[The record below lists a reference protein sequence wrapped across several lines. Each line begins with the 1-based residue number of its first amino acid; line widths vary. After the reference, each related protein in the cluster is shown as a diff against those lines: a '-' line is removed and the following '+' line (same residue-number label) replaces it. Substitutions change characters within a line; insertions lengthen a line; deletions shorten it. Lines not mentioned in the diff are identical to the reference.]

1 MTGGARSGK
10 SSFAERL
17 AAASGEAVTYLAT
30 AQAFDA
36 EMEDRIRRHRADRPV
51 GWATVEEPLNVPG
64 ALRAAV
70 TPTALL
76 DCLSLWVSNLLLAD
90 HTDGAI
96 LEQAD
101 ALLAAARAR
110 PGLTVLVTNEV
121 GFGIVPDNALA
132 RRYRDVLG
140 WVNQRAA
147 AASDEAWLLVS
158 GLPLPLKPAP
168 RPSFLSPRSPMH
180 PDLTALISAVHPA
193 DPAAMQAAR
202 ERQAQLT
209 KPAGALGD
217 LESLA
222 VRLAGVFG
230 TEKPQPRGVAVLVA
244 AGDHGVAQPDSEGG
258 GVSAYPPEVTPAMV
272 ANFLADTPAG
282 PGGAAV
288 NAIARTVGARV
299 YVMDAGV
306 NADLPGH
313 PALVRA
319 AVRRGTRD
327 LRREAAMTRGET
339 EALVLAG
346 AALARRAIEEGA
358 DLLIPGEMGIGNTTP
373 AAALTAR
380 LLNLG
385 PEAVTGR
392 GTGVD
397 DATLAR
403 KVEAVRGALDRHA
416 SDPADPLGVLADL
429 GGFEIAA
436 MLGMMLQAAAS
447 RRAVILDGFVEGS
460 AALVG
465 VALAPALRDFLFPA
479 GECAEIGHAA
489 QLAHLNLKPM
499 FRLGLRL
506 GEGTGGVLAAPLLL
520 SAAATLREMRTFAE
534 AGVPGGG

>member
-1 MTGGARSGK
+1 MT
-10 SSFAERL
+10 
-17 AAASGEAVTYLAT
+17 
-30 AQAFDA
+30 
-36 EMEDRIRRHRADRPV
+36 
-51 GWATVEEPLNVPG
+51 
-64 ALRAAV
+64 
-70 TPTALL
+70 
-76 DCLSLWVSNLLLAD
+76 
-90 HTDGAI
+90 
-96 LEQAD
+96 
-101 ALLAAARAR
+101 
-110 PGLTVLVTNEV
+110 
-121 GFGIVPDNALA
+121 
-132 RRYRDVLG
+132 
-140 WVNQRAA
+140 
-147 AASDEAWLLVS
+147 
-158 GLPLPLKPAP
+158 
-168 RPSFLSPRSPMH
+168 H
-180 PDLTALISAVHPA
+180 PDLAALLKAVQPA
-193 DPAAMQAAR
+193 DPHAMHAAR

-217 LESLA
+217 LEDLA

-230 TEKPQPRGVAVLVA
+230 TERPHPRGVAVLVA
-244 AGDHGVAQPDSEGG
+244 AGDHGVAAG

-288 NAIARTVGARV
+288 NAIARTVGAKV

-306 NADLPGH
+306 NAVLPDH

-327 LRREAAMTRGET
+327 LRSQPAMTGEET

-380 LLNLG
+380 LLGLD

-397 DATLAR
+397 DATLSR
-403 KVEAVRGALDRHA
+403 KVQAVQEALNRQA

-429 GGFEIAA
+429 GGYEIAA

-465 VALAPALRDFLFPA
+465 VALAPHLRDFLFPA
-479 GECAEIGHAA
+479 GECAEVGHAA
-489 QLAHLNLKPM
+489 QLTHLDLKPM

-520 SAAATLREMRTFAE
+520 AAAATLREMRTFAE
-534 AGVPGGG
+534 AGVPGGS